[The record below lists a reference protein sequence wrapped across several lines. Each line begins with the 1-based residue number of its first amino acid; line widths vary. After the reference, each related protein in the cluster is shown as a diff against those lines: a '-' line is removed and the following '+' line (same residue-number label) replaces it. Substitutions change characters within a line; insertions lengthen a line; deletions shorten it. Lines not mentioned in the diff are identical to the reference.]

1 VLGVE
6 AWTTI
11 RYLNAQG
18 VGIRAICR
26 SWALANGGTP
36 YAAQ

>member
-11 RYLNAQG
+11 RHLNAQG
-18 VGIRAICR
+18 VGIRAICGQLGV
-26 SWALANGGTP
+26 S
-36 YAAQ
+36 